1 MADHALPA
9 PPLSAPLSAPLTEG
23 SKFAD
28 APAEV
33 RAFFAAKA
41 IKPSWHWQDF
51 DASEHAHAFTI
62 AKTLGYDVIDDIH
75 AALKTAIDSQQ
86 DYATFAKNLTPTL
99 QAKGWWGQAEA
110 EHPATGVK
118 EVVQL
123 GSPRRLRTIFWANS
137 RTAYA
142 AGQWTRIQ
150 ATKRLLPYLEYLH
163 TVAARPRPEHLA
175 WVGTV
180 LHADD
185 VWWES
190 HYPPNGWMCQ
200 CRVRQLSRGEAEGR
214 LTPDPPADFGHTRF
228 MNRRD
233 GTLLSTPAGIDPG
246 WATNPGMTRL
256 AQASQFMA
264 GRLAAAPPLARAQAI
279 ADIVASPLMRMMA
292 EGAMG
297 FDPRD
302 ASAAMTDLGQMFLP
316 VAQIPP
322 EFQKAIGATDT
333 MVRLSVS
340 TAFKQIDSR
349 KNQSFTA
356 EDYARLQ
363 VLIDHGQIDRR
374 QDHEL
379 VVQGTINGKTW
390 FAVLKRALKAPH
402 EIYLTTM
409 RRGAYGS
416 SAPRGP
422 LSRLQDERDHLK

>member
-23 SKFAD
+23 SKFAE

-33 RAFFAAKA
+33 RAFFAAKQ

-51 DASEHAHAFTI
+51 DASEHAHAFTV

-118 EVVQL
+118 EAVQL
-123 GSPRRLRTIFWANS
+123 GSPRRLRTIYWANS

-214 LTPDPPADFGHTRF
+214 LTPDPPADFGHRRF

-233 GTLLSTPAGIDPG
+233 GTLLSTPTGIDPG

-279 ADIVASPLMRMMA
+279 ADIVASPLFRMMA

-297 FDPRD
+297 YNASDKSPAMRD
-302 ASAAMTDLGQMFLP
+302 LRKFALP
-316 VAQIPP
+316 IAQLPAP
-322 EFQKAIGATDT
+322 L
-333 MVRLSVS
+333 V
-340 TAFKQIDSR
+340 
-349 KNQSFTA
+349 
-356 EDYARLQ
+356 ARLQ
-363 VLIDHGQIDRR
+363 ATNNLVTLSVATCAKQLISRAGQKFSLAYYVAVQKMIEDPNSQMKWVDKDLEISGEFEGRLIYAVIRR
-374 QDHEL
+374 AQKVPGEIRL
-379 VVQGTINGKTW
+379 VSVRDDG
-390 FAVLKRALKAPH
+390 RSSMKAP
-402 EIYLTTM
+402 
-409 RRGAYGS
+409 
-416 SAPRGP
+416 
-422 LSRLQDERDHLK
+422 